1 MGDSTQSKRPA
12 ETRDSLDLTRSIKRL
27 SIPVDSD
34 KFPLSEAALVRSAVL
49 ICRDSDAKKWG
60 PRWLKQSGLKTTT
73 LSTAG
78 TAHDEAAAA
87 NPDVVIIEA
96 GMTDRNGTPLF
107 TLLKE
112 SPDINAPII
121 VLCTGSRDMFSALD
135 ADVHDVIRKPLEWQ
149 LVSHRARQAAEC
161 RANAANLE
169 SAQNSLAEAIQ
180 IADQARQQLRSR
192 ESFEPVT
199 GLPNKTKFIDLL
211 TRGMMAV
218 DRDKNALAVLVVGFN
233 RFRLVIE
240 AMGQDRANLVLTEIG
255 KIVNQCLQ
263 DAEMA
268 QQHASGLRT
277 AAAASIE
284 LAKFGLMFTCSES
297 DDSVTHL
304 QQLVAEK
311 LSHPVQVAGQ
321 TVHLSA
327 CVGVALYPQDASDVD
342 QLLQRADNAMRDA
355 QSRGG
360 GFRFYC
366 EETDAAA
373 ARKLKLENMLYEALA
388 RDELSVCYQPI
399 SNTESGRI
407 TGAEALL
414 RWHQADGTT
423 ISPEEFVPI
432 AEDAGLMIRIGEFVL
447 DQACRQLEAWQQ
459 SELPIEHMCIN
470 VSKAQLVGGGLVQT
484 VANLLDTYSFDPG
497 SLELELS
504 ERGVLSGRFDV
515 IDQLHELKNLGVT
528 LSIDD
533 FGTGDSAIAY
543 LRDLPVDSLKIDRS
557 YVSGLTKNKKDAA
570 LIAAMIALA
579 QKLDLKVIAE
589 GVETRQ
595 QVDMLKNL
603 GCSEFQGF
611 FVSASIPA
619 EEFSKLLMKSI

>member
-1 MGDSTQSKRPA
+1 MSDSTQPKRATTIP
-12 ETRDSLDLTRSIKRL
+12 DSLDLTRSIKRL
-27 SIPVDSD
+27 SVPFDSGT
-34 KFPLSEAALVRSAVL
+34 FPLSEGSHQRSTVL
-49 ICRDSDAKKWG
+49 ICRDNDAKKWG
-60 PRWLKQSGLKTTT
+60 PRWLKQAGLKTTII
-73 LSTAG
+73 SAVR

-87 NPDVVIIEA
+87 KPDVIIVEA
-96 GMTDRNGTPLF
+96 GILDHAGTPLF
-107 TLLKE
+107 AILNK
-112 SPDINAPII
+112 SPDIRCPII
-121 VLCTGSRDMFSALD
+121 VLCSGSKDMYSALD
-135 ADVHDVIRKPLEWQ
+135 ANVYDVIRKPLEWQ
-149 LVSHRARQAAEC
+149 LLSHRARQAAESQV
-161 RANAANLE
+161 NAASLE
-169 SAQNSLAEAIQ
+169 SAQTSLTEAVQ
-180 IADQARQQLRSR
+180 IADEARQRLRSR

-218 DRDKNALAVLVVGFN
+218 DRDKNTLAVLVVGFN
-233 RFRLVIE
+233 RFRLVVE
-240 AMGQDRANLVLTEIG
+240 AMGQDRANLVLGEIG
-255 KIVNQCLQ
+255 NIVSQCLQ
-263 DAEMA
+263 DAESA
-268 QQHASGLRT
+268 QQQTTGLRT
-277 AAAASIE
+277 AAASSIE

-297 DDSVTHL
+297 DEAITHL
-304 QQLVAEK
+304 QQLVVEK

-373 ARKLKLENMLYEALA
+373 ARKLKLENMLYEALG
-388 RDELSVCYQPI
+388 RDELSVSYQPI

-414 RWHQADGTT
+414 RWHQADGTC
-423 ISPEEFVPI
+423 ISPGEFVPI
-432 AEDAGLMIRIGEFVL
+432 AEDAGLMTRIGEFVL
-447 DQACRQLEAWQQ
+447 DQACRQLEIWQ
-459 SELPIEHMCIN
+459 EDDVPIEHMCVN
-470 VSKAQLVGGGLVQT
+470 VSKAQLVGGGFVRT
-484 VANLLDTYSFDPG
+484 VANLLDKYKIDPG
-497 SLELELS
+497 CLELELS

-515 IDQLHELKNLGVT
+515 IDQLHELKKLGVT

-543 LRDLPVDSLKIDRS
+543 LRDLPVDTLKIDRS
-557 YVSGLTKNKKDAA
+557 YVSGLTRNSKDAA
-570 LIAAMIALA
+570 LIAAMIALS

-595 QVDMLKNL
+595 QVNMLKKL

-611 FVSASIPA
+611 YVSASVPP
-619 EEFSKLLMKSI
+619 EEFPKLVIKSI